1 MVETATFNNVEKEEV
16 ENFIRIISGLERNE
30 AVPWESTGWN
40 KAAIRGKELRM
51 LEIRIDGVMIKYRL
65 VMCPSPLP
73 PPPKAHT
80 YGFTKGKKRP
90 ALVSTQGKEEFLVP
104 MRDAYARIKLGRKQ
118 MQEKQCEKREEVLEE
133 EVEVA
138 KQKSKH
144 ASASDQ
150 KGLDKKYSEI
160 KKRET
165 CAKKPTKH
173 GSEDK
178 ICRYLEFSRK

>member
-51 LEIRIDGVMIKYRL
+51 LEIRIDGVMIKYSL

-80 YGFTKGKKRP
+80 YGFIKGKKK
-90 ALVSTQGKEEFLVP
+90 ASSSI
-104 MRDAYARIKLGRKQ
+104 DARKGG
-118 MQEKQCEKREEVLEE
+118 VF
-133 EVEVA
+133 
-138 KQKSKH
+138 
-144 ASASDQ
+144 
-150 KGLDKKYSEI
+150 
-160 KKRET
+160 
-165 CAKKPTKH
+165 
-173 GSEDK
+173 GSHER
-178 ICRYLEFSRK
+178 CVYPN